1 MPLSKNVS
9 RDLPASDRLAV
20 SSDGLTGNSAMTGAP
35 LPVRSA
41 ERDGFALLRQALSTA
56 ARCPSLRPRL
66 AAGPRGLKRLWG
78 ICCGVLLAV
87 TPGALPSAAAQT
99 ASTAHTTDPRG
110 RLASAREEFERGF
123 HLAYE
128 GRWAAALAAY
138 ERSERLH
145 PHPLTTYNIALCEQA
160 LRRNTRARRAF
171 LRALKESRRGI
182 PMRGKEADA
191 WTRVGAIER
200 ELGRLRLT
208 IEPADAAIRID
219 GRPLEG
225 DVSGGA
231 QGALVAGTLPAGPG
245 RPPPTARF
253 DVLLDAGRHEIE
265 LSRPG
270 FVSRRVPWSAAAGA
284 TGALTLTLA
293 PTLRAERAQKLF
305 YAGASVAGLGA
316 LGLITG
322 TIFGARTLVLKG
334 EADKHCKPRCDADGL
349 ETYHK
354 SQASA
359 DIATATFFPGLVLAG
374 VGTGVALAADRLRS
388 LWAGSSAEVRV
399 TAIVGQSGSFF
410 ALGHAW

>member
-1 MPLSKNVS
+1 MH
-9 RDLPASDRLAV
+9 
-20 SSDGLTGNSAMTGAP
+20 
-35 LPVRSA
+35 
-41 ERDGFALLRQALSTA
+41 
-56 ARCPSLRPRL
+56 
-66 AAGPRGLKRLWG
+66 
-78 ICCGVLLAV
+78 LAV
-87 TPGALPSAAAQT
+87 TPGALPSAAAET
-99 ASTAHTTDPRG
+99 ASTAQTNDPRG
-110 RLASAREEFERGF
+110 RLASARDEFERGF

-171 LRALKESRRGI
+171 LRALMESRRGI

-191 WTRVGAIER
+191 WMRVGAIER

-225 DVSGGA
+225 DVGGGA
-231 QGALVAGTLPAGPG
+231 QGTLVAGTLPAGPG
-245 RPPPTARF
+245 RPPPAARF
-253 DVLLDAGRHEIE
+253 EVLLDAGRHEIE

-284 TGALTLTLA
+284 TGAFTLTLA
-293 PTLRAERAQKLF
+293 PAPRSERAQRMF

-322 TIFGARTLVLKG
+322 TFFGARALVLKG
-334 EADKHCKPRCDADGL
+334 EANKHCISKSECDADGVD
-349 ETYHK
+349 TYHE

-359 DIATATFFPGLVLAG
+359 DIATASFFPGLVLAG
-374 VGTGVALAADRLRS
+374 VGTGVALAADRFPS
-388 LWAGSSAEVRV
+388 LWAGSSPEVRV
-399 TAIVGQSGSFF
+399 TAVVGQNGSFF
-410 ALGHAW
+410 ALAHAW